1 VEVPAPLAA
10 CARNRLVGQLLCEGD
25 ESLEMG
31 VAKVPDL
38 TRLHEELARIVLTGR
53 DLSEVLAEITGVAR
67 AAMPAS
73 EATSVTL
80 IRGEVPFTAAHDGQL
95 AWDADELQYE
105 RDYGPCVDA
114 GRSGQVF
121 LIEDMRTEQRWP
133 DYAQHAAAQGVGS
146 SLSVPL
152 PFQSMTIGALDNYAG
167 RPRAFGPADVVLG
180 EEVASWVALAVSK
193 AQAAA
198 STGEELAQMRTA
210 MMSRAVIEQAKG
222 ILIERFQVDA
232 DQAFTLL
239 SRTSQHTNTKLR
251 DVADD
256 LVRTGNLA
264 GSP

>member
-1 VEVPAPLAA
+1 MPV
-10 CARNRLVGQLLCEGD
+10 
-25 ESLEMG
+25 
-31 VAKVPDL
+31 K
-38 TRLHEELARIVLTGR
+38 RLHEELARIVLVGR
-53 DLSEVLAEITGVAR
+53 DLSEVLAEIARVAR
-67 AAMPAS
+67 SALPGS
-73 EATSVTL
+73 EATSITL

-121 LIEDMRTEQRWP
+121 LVEDMRTEQRWP
-133 DYAQHAAAQGVGS
+133 DYAQQAAAHGVGS

-152 PFQSMTIGALDNYAG
+152 PFQSATIGALNNYAS
-167 RPRAFGPADVVLG
+167 RPDAFGPDDVVLG
-180 EEVASWVALAVSK
+180 QEVAAWVALAVSN

-222 ILIERFQVDA
+222 ILMERYQVDA

-239 SRTSQHTNTKLR
+239 THASQDTNIKLR

-256 LVRTGNLA
+256 LVRTGTLA
-264 GSP
+264 GRV